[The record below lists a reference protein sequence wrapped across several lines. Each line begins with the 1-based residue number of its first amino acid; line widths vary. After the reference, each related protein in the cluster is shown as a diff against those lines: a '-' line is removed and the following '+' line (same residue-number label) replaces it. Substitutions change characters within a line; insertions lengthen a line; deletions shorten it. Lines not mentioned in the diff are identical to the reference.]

1 LRQSS
6 RTLASLTIVETTVDT
21 MVSMVRRLRIV
32 VVGRDRS
39 WDRKFAFK
47 ISNNNCFQE
56 IFGEGKENLNVC

>member
-39 WDRKFAFK
+39 WDRKFAFNTILARGRK
-47 ISNNNCFQE
+47 
-56 IFGEGKENLNVC
+56 